1 MLPTCRSHL
10 AIALPLLILALLA
23 PPAGAATGF
32 DVDAATQAYLATLG
46 GAARARSDAYFE
58 GGYWITLWSALV
70 AVTVDLVQLRTGLSA
85 RWRDWA
91 ERVTRR
97 RFPQAMLY
105 ALPYVLVGALL
116 SLPWTIYTGFVR
128 ELHYGL
134 MNQSFAGWLG
144 DALINLA
151 IAMVLS
157 AIMLG
162 ILMIGL
168 RRSPRRWWLWGT
180 GVVAAALAALMLI
193 APVFIAPLFNSYT
206 ELAPGPVRERIVAM
220 AAAHHVPADH
230 IYVFDQSRQDKRISA
245 NVSGLGPTIRI
256 SLNDNLLS
264 RTTLPE
270 TAAVMGHELGH
281 YVLGHVWRLIIGLSL
296 AVGLALWAAS
306 RIARALIARHGAAWR
321 LRGPDDL
328 AAVPVYLMTIIAL
341 MLLLTPLTNSIARAS
356 ESEADAF
363 GLDAAREPD
372 GFASVAMK
380 LAEYRKIAPGRI
392 EEIMFYDHPSG
403 ATRVRMAMQWKKDHV
418 PGAHM
423 VTPPP
428 LPQD

>member
-85 RWRDWA
+85 RYRDWA

-105 ALPYVLVGALL
+105 TLPYVLIGALL

-128 ELHYGL
+128 ERHYGL

-296 AVGLALWAAS
+296 VVGLALWATS

-356 ESEADAF
+356 ESAADAF

-418 PGAHM
+418 PGARM